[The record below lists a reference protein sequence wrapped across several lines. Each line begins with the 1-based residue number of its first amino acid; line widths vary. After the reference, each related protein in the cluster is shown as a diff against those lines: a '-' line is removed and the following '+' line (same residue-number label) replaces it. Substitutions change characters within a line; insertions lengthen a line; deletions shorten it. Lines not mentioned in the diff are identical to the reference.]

1 MNYRILSGSALK
13 IIAVIAMICDHCAKL
28 LLVPKG
34 IIGKSA
40 YIAMSWGIG
49 RIAFPLFALLLVEGF
64 LHTKNVKKYA
74 LNLALFA
81 FLTIFPWNLASTGHL
96 LVFSKTNVLFT
107 LLLGLIS
114 IWCLDKFE
122 GWKSFFGLVFCLV
135 ISYLI
140 KSDYSITGILTIVLI
155 YALREKRE
163 YQALSSFACLF
174 RGKTTSGLL
183 LAMPLICM
191 YNGER
196 GFIKGKLWK
205 YLFYSIYPI
214 HLLLI
219 YFLRTI

>member
-122 GWKSFFGLVFCLV
+122 G
-135 ISYLI
+135 
-140 KSDYSITGILTIVLI
+140 
-155 YALREKRE
+155 
-163 YQALSSFACLF
+163 
-174 RGKTTSGLL
+174 
-183 LAMPLICM
+183 
-191 YNGER
+191 
-196 GFIKGKLWK
+196 
-205 YLFYSIYPI
+205 
-214 HLLLI
+214 
-219 YFLRTI
+219 